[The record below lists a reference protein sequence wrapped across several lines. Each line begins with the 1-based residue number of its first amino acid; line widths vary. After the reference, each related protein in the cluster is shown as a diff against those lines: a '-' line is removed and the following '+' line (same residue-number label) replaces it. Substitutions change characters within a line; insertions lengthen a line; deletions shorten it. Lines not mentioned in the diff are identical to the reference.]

1 MSAPHHRRLSPRGL
15 LRARPRLYSSLAL
28 GGLVIAAIPG
38 QLQLSLR
45 FLIGWDLS
53 IGLYLVLAFMMMARS
68 TQQTIRRRAIRQREG
83 RWTILTVMTLAACA
97 SLFAIGQILG
107 GLKDLPPGQI
117 EFHLALAGITIV
129 GSWIFVNTIF
139 AQIYAHEYFGPGRR
153 ASDPPPLDFPGEPE
167 PDYWDFIYFS
177 TVIGMT
183 CQVSDVPVSTRVIR
197 RVVLAHG
204 VISFFF
210 NTVILALSVNI
221 AASLL

>member
-1 MSAPHHRRLSPRGL
+1 MSVPHRRLSARGI
-15 LRARPRLYSSLAL
+15 LRARPRLYSSIFLCC
-28 GGLVIAAIPG
+28 LVIG
-38 QLQLSLR
+38 LSPTGLKLPVR
-45 FLIGWDLS
+45 FLIGWDTGIS
-53 IGLYLVLAFMMMARS
+53 IYLVLAFAMMMRS
-68 TQQTIRRRAIRQREG
+68 TQHTIRRRAIQQREG
-83 RWTILTVMTLAACA
+83 RWTILAVMTLAACA

-107 GLKDLPPGQI
+107 GLKDMPPGQI
-117 EFHLALAGITIV
+117 EFHLALAGVTIV

-153 ASDPPPLDFPGEPE
+153 ASDPPPLDFPGEAE
-167 PDYWDFIYFS
+167 PDYWDFVYFS

-183 CQVSDVPVSTRVIR
+183 CQVSDVPVGTRVIR
-197 RVVLAHG
+197 RVVLAHS